1 MNNYK
6 LFIYNNFGDL
16 MLIILSIPLVFV
28 PLLFAFKIFSFNE
41 ALVVWISFFFSTLT
55 YSLTKIASAG
65 IFILLFSFSVISF
78 AIFHDKKMSK
88 RKIKGKKY
96 IVLGFDDKNSSIIL
110 FDGSII
116 TNKITLCD
124 DDFYVGDIV
133 KID

>member
-1 MNNYK
+1 
-6 LFIYNNFGDL
+6 
-16 MLIILSIPLVFV
+16 MLIILSIPLIFV

-41 ALVVWISFFFSTLT
+41 SLVMWLSFFFSSLT
-55 YSLTKIASAG
+55 YSLTKNGSAG
-65 IFILLFSFSVISF
+65 IFILLFSFAVISF
-78 AIFHDKKMSK
+78 AIFHDKKMLK

-110 FDGSII
+110 FDGSKII
-116 TNKITLCD
+116 NKITLCD

>member
-1 MNNYK
+1 
-6 LFIYNNFGDL
+6 
-16 MLIILSIPLVFV
+16 MLIILSIPLIFV

-41 ALVVWISFFFSTLT
+41 ALVVWISFFFSSLT

-65 IFILLFSFSVISF
+65 IFILLFSFAVMSF
-78 AIFHDKKMSK
+78 AIFHDKKMLK

-96 IVLGFDDKNSSIIL
+96 IVLCSDDKNSSIIL
-110 FDGSII
+110 FDGCKII
-116 TNKITLCD
+116 NKITLCN